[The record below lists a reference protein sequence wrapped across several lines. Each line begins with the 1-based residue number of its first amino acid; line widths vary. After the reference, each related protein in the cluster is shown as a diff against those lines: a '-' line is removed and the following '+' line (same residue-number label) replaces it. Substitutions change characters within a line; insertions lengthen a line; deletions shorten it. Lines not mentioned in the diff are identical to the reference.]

1 MTLSADAFYIGCSK
15 PYQSVFGQ
23 LTLYSFK
30 LTKNGKTVTEYE
42 PTVKDATLKVLTD
55 NSGNGNNATLY
66 GNTYTY
72 TAITGD
78 IDFSLSADTSHLET
92 NSA

>member
-1 MTLSADAFYIGCSK
+1 MTLSAGALYIGCSK
-15 PYQSVFGQ
+15 PGESVFGQ

-30 LTKNGKTVTEYE
+30 LTKNGKTVAEYE
-42 PTVKDATLKVLTD
+42 PTASDAEGKILTD

-72 TAITGD
+72 KD
-78 IDFSLSADTSHLET
+78 PLS
-92 NSA
+92 